1 MGGYYI
7 IQNNDYLYAGATLK
21 GYNVTIKPYNNEK

>member
-7 IQNNDYLYAGATLK
+7 LQNNDYVNCGTAVK